1 MITDLTKEHP
11 DKLLWRFWLPLMIS
25 VIFQQFYNIADSMIA
40 GKFAGE
46 SALGAVGASY
56 PITIIYMAF
65 AVGMNL
71 GALVVISRLFG
82 AGDKAGLRRA
92 VSTAFISVLGT
103 ECATQCIWIFLQRS
117 HDALDPY
124 TGRHYG
130 RRCSVSEDLC
140 VRSEL
145 SAVFTMCAPAYLPHL
160 VIRKRRCIF

>member
-71 GALVVISRLFG
+71 GASVVISRLFG
-82 AGDKAGLRRA
+82 AEDKAGLRRA
-92 VSTAFISVLGT
+92 VSTAFISVLVLSVVLSVFGYC
-103 ECATQCIWIFLQRS
+103 CAGSIHRKTLWQTVFCI
-117 HDALDPY
+117 
-124 TGRHYG
+124 
-130 RRCSVSEDLC
+130 
-140 VRSEL
+140 
-145 SAVFTMCAPAYLPHL
+145 
-160 VIRKRRCIF
+160 

>member
-1 MITDLTKEHP
+1 M
-11 DKLLWRFWLPLMIS
+11 
-25 VIFQQFYNIADSMIA
+25 
-40 GKFAGE
+40 
-46 SALGAVGASY
+46 GASC

-71 GALVVISRLFG
+71 GASVVISRLFG

-92 VSTAFISVLGT
+92 VSTAFISVLVLSVLLSG
-103 ECATQCIWIFLQRS
+103 IWIFLQRS
-117 HDALDPY
+117 HDVLDPY

-145 SAVFTMCAPAYLPHL
+145 SAVLQCVHRHIYRTW
-160 VIRKRRCIF
+160 